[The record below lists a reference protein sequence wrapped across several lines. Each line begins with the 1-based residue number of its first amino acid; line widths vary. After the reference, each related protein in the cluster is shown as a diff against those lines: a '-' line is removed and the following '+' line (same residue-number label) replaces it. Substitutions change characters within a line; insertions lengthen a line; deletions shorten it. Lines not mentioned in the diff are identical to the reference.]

1 MKRELA
7 IQPAIKLRSVCAE
20 YANAAIFLLL
30 DYLAIAAADAQ
41 AVWTRGLF
49 FPAETY
55 LSLPYGKLWLPL
67 LFLLFLYRSG
77 VYLKMQPALRTVQE
91 IFYAV
96 CCGMITCILLLYF
109 LKASLLASRC
119 YIAALFFFTL
129 LNLYLLR
136 YSVGKLL
143 KKSGVFCEPVLL
155 LGAGKTAER
164 VLEYVQNDVGYR
176 YKVLGFL
183 DDYPQSEKLMK
194 TFQPMGKLEEA
205 KRIVEQTGV
214 QTVLITAPGLE
225 KEKLQRLINE
235 LQPIVRNIAFV
246 PDLIG
251 TPLASAEIDVLFSE
265 EILLLKI
272 KNNLARRHNQLLK
285 RSFDL
290 LATIA
295 GGTLLLPFL
304 LGLALIVAADNK
316 GRIFFAHRRIGRKG
330 KAFSCY
336 KFQTMVENAQE
347 KLEQYLKENEQAKK
361 EWEENFK
368 LTHDPRVTKL
378 GNFLRRTSL
387 DELPQLWN
395 VLKGEMS
402 LVGPRPIV
410 TKEIT
415 KYGENIREYY
425 QVRPGITGMW
435 QASGRSDTTYEERV
449 RMDTWYVRNWSL
461 WIDLLYL
468 YKTVKIVATGK
479 GAY

>member
-1 MKRELA
+1 MKREFA

-20 YANAAIFLLL
+20 YANAAILLLL
-30 DYLAIAAADAQ
+30 DYLAIAAANAQ
-41 AVWTRGLF
+41 AVWMRNLF

-55 LSLPYGKLWLPL
+55 LPLPYEKFWLPL

-96 CCGMITCILLLYF
+96 CCGMITCVFLLYF
-109 LKASLLASRC
+109 LKASLLASRF
-119 YIAALFFFTL
+119 YIAALFFFIL

-164 VLEYVQNDVGYR
+164 VMEYVQNDVGYR
-176 YKVLGFL
+176 YKILGFL
-183 DDYPQSEKLMK
+183 DDHPQSEKLTK
-194 TFQPMGKLEEA
+194 TFRPLGKLEEA

-225 KEKLQRLINE
+225 KEKLQRLINQ

-251 TPLASAEIDVLFSE
+251 TPLASTEIDVLFSE

-290 LATIA
+290 VFTIC
-295 GGTLLLPFL
+295 GGLLISPLLLFL
-304 LGLALIVAADNK
+304 AMIVGIENK
-316 GRIFFAHRRIGRKG
+316 GHIIFPSKRLGRNG
-330 KAFSCY
+330 NRFFCY
-336 KFQTMVENAQE
+336 KFQSMVPNAEE
-347 KLEQYLKENEQAKK
+347 KLKVYLNQNPQAKK
-361 EWEENFK
+361 EWEETFK
-368 LTHDPRVTKL
+368 LTNDPRITKI
-378 GNFLRRTSL
+378 GRFLRKTSL

-402 LVGPRPIV
+402 LVGPRPMLEEE
-410 TKEIT
+410 KT
-415 KYGENIREYY
+415 KYGEDFREYAM
-425 QVRPGITGMW
+425 VRPGITGMW
-435 QASGRSDTTYEERV
+435 QTSGRNDVDYRERV
-449 RMDTWYVRNWSL
+449 KMNTWYVRNWSL
-461 WIDLLYL
+461 WLDLLYL

>member
-1 MKRELA
+1 MKRELVV
-7 IQPAIKLRSVCAE
+7 QPAIKFRSVCIE
-20 YANAAIFLLL
+20 YANAAVFLLL
-30 DYLAIAAADAQ
+30 DYLAIVAADAQ
-41 AVWTRGLF
+41 AVWMRNLF
-49 FPAETY
+49 FPAKTY
-55 LSLPYGKLWLPL
+55 LLLPYGKLWLPL

-96 CCGMITCILLLYF
+96 CCGMITCVLLLYF
-109 LKASLLASRC
+109 LKASLLASRF
-119 YIAALFFFTL
+119 YIVALFFFTL

-176 YKVLGFL
+176 YKILGFL
-183 DDYPQSEKLMK
+183 DDHPQSEELTK
-194 TFQPMGKLEEA
+194 TFRPLGKLEEA
-205 KRIVEQTGV
+205 RRIVEQTGV

-290 LATIA
+290 LATVV
-295 GGTLLLPFL
+295 GGTLILPFL

-316 GRIFFAHRRIGRKG
+316 GRILFAHRRIGREG

-347 KLEQYLKENEQAKK
+347 KLEGYLKENEQAKK

-368 LTHDPRVTKL
+368 LTNDPRVTKL

-410 TKEIT
+410 TKEIA

-435 QASGRSDTTYEERV
+435 QASGRSDTTYEERI

>member
-7 IQPAIKLRSVCAE
+7 VQPAIKFRSVCIE
-20 YANAAIFLLL
+20 YANAAVFLLL
-30 DYLAIAAADAQ
+30 DYLAIVVADAQ
-41 AVWTRGLF
+41 AVWMRNLF

-55 LSLPYGKLWLPL
+55 LPLPYGKLWLPL

-109 LKASLLASRC
+109 LKASLLASRF
-119 YIAALFFFTL
+119 YIAALFFFIL

-176 YKVLGFL
+176 YRILGFL
-183 DDYPQSEKLMK
+183 DDHPQSEKLTK
-194 TFQPMGKLEEA
+194 TFRPLGKLEEA
-205 KRIVEQTGV
+205 RRIVEQTGV

-290 LATIA
+290 LSTII
-295 GGTLLLPFL
+295 GGMLLLPFL

-316 GRIFFAHRRIGRKG
+316 GRILFAHRRIGRKG

-347 KLEQYLKENEQAKK
+347 KLEEYLKENEQAKK

-368 LTHDPRVTKL
+368 LTNDPRVTKL

-410 TKEIT
+410 TKEIA

-435 QASGRSDTTYEERV
+435 QASGRNDTTYEERV

-468 YKTVKIVATGK
+468 YKTVKIVGTGK

>member
-7 IQPAIKLRSVCAE
+7 VQSAIKFRSVCIE
-20 YANAAIFLLL
+20 YANAAVFLLL
-30 DYLAIAAADAQ
+30 DYLAIVAADAQ
-41 AVWTRGLF
+41 AVWMGKLF

-55 LSLPYGKLWLPL
+55 LPLPYGELWLPL
-67 LFLLFLYRSG
+67 PFLLFLYRSG

-109 LKASLLASRC
+109 LKAPLLASRF
-119 YIAALFFFTL
+119 YVAALFFFIL

-143 KKSGVFCEPVLL
+143 KKSGVFCESVLL

-164 VLEYVQNDVGYR
+164 VMEYVQNDVGYR
-176 YKVLGFL
+176 YKILGFL
-183 DDYPQSEKLMK
+183 DDRPQSEKLTK
-194 TFQPMGKLEEA
+194 TFRPLGKLEEA
-205 KRIVEQTGV
+205 RRIVEQTGV

-290 LATIA
+290 LATIV

-316 GRIFFAHRRIGRKG
+316 GRILFAHRRIGRKG

-347 KLEQYLKENEQAKK
+347 KLEEYLKENEQAKK

-368 LTHDPRVTKL
+368 LTNDPRVTKL

-410 TKEIT
+410 TKEIA

-468 YKTVKIVATGK
+468 YKTVKIVGTGK